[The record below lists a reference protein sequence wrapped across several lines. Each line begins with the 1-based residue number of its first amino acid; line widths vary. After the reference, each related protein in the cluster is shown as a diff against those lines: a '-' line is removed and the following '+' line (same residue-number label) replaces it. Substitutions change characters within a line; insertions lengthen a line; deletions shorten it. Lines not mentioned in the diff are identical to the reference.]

1 MALAM
6 AMAEVV
12 LIALM
17 AHKLV
22 FIKRIL
28 ALYRKARMVT
38 RMTII
43 ECIMAVEL
51 QHMV

>member
-1 MALAM
+1 MALAV
-6 AMAEVV
+6 VV
-12 LIALM
+12 LIALT
-17 AHKLV
+17 AHRLV
-22 FIKRIL
+22 FIKRKL
-28 ALYRKARMVT
+28 ALYRTARMVT